1 MRKLLPILITVLLL
15 TLQSCHKFD
24 DSKLWEAINK
34 NSQDIVELQELCHQM
49 NSDIKTLKTIV
60 AAIEDADY
68 ITNISPLADGSGYSI
83 TLNKYGT
90 IIIQNGENGSNGK
103 DGQNGQDGKD
113 GRTPII
119 SVAKD
124 ADGIYY
130 WTING
135 EWLTDNNGNKIKAVG
150 EDGEDGEDGRNGKDG
165 VNGLNGTTPQFE
177 IREDFWYVSYD
188 GETWEKLGKASGN
201 NGLNGEDGDAF
212 FKGVTKGD
220 GYVIF
225 TLNDGNDT
233 QLKLPF
239 VTDTQLSINIETAG
253 GLKDM
258 LTLEE
263 QRSVTSLKISGEVNN
278 EDIRFINV
286 YLRSLEILDLSQ
298 ATIKFNKPVIDQP
311 RINPFK
317 ATAVNRTL
325 RHVTLGAYMIDGE
338 TADFSI
344 NASYCLALETLTLT
358 ANHAHIDDE
367 NLSYAYYGAE
377 ISVDGSPCLSKLIIA
392 EGVTELKID
401 GEKSADAIY
410 CVFPTVELPST
421 LQKVPYYLF
430 GSYKKSDIICHAVTP
445 PDIYR
450 GTDSQILTVFYDDD
464 QMKDMVLYVPSES
477 VEKYKSTAGWSQ
489 FGTILPIE
497 E

>member
-239 VTDTQLSINIETAG
+239 VTC
-253 GLKDM
+253 
-258 LTLEE
+258 
-263 QRSVTSLKISGEVNN
+263 SL
-278 EDIRFINV
+278 
-286 YLRSLEILDLSQ
+286 
-298 ATIKFNKPVIDQP
+298 P
-311 RINPFK
+311 
-317 ATAVNRTL
+317 
-325 RHVTLGAYMIDGE
+325 
-338 TADFSI
+338 
-344 NASYCLALETLTLT
+344 
-358 ANHAHIDDE
+358 
-367 NLSYAYYGAE
+367 
-377 ISVDGSPCLSKLIIA
+377 
-392 EGVTELKID
+392 
-401 GEKSADAIY
+401 
-410 CVFPTVELPST
+410 
-421 LQKVPYYLF
+421 
-430 GSYKKSDIICHAVTP
+430 
-445 PDIYR
+445 
-450 GTDSQILTVFYDDD
+450 
-464 QMKDMVLYVPSES
+464 
-477 VEKYKSTAGWSQ
+477 
-489 FGTILPIE
+489 
-497 E
+497 